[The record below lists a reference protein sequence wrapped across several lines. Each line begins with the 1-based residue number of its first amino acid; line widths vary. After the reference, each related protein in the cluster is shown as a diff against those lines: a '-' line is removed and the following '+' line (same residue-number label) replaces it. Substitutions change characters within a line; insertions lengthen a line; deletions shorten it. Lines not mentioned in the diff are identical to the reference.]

1 MNHTSKLLSRVAAAD
16 AALDQATLHSLAAHK
31 ALQATLTTDEQCRL
45 LCEYADTEAENAL
58 RLAEQYVERFIAHF
72 VPSPEIVM
80 RRVADHCLPPDD
92 CTCLEVT

>member
-1 MNHTSKLLSRVAAAD
+1 MAA
-16 AALDQATLHSLAAHK
+16 
-31 ALQATLTTDEQCRL
+31 TD
-45 LCEYADTEAENAL
+45 ENAL